1 MQNQNKRLFERII
14 GLSFIM
20 ATLFYSI
27 GNSMLMD
34 NIRIGVLLELQNSL
48 MVIVIGVF
56 MYKLID
62 SIDPKVRAAYLATRI
77 VEAILLAIGAVYL
90 LNAKESTMEL
100 LLKQHD
106 KYFALGM
113 LVLGIYSAFYFAYLV
128 HHKIG
133 PKYLMLLGSVG
144 YVALAI
150 YSAMSLIIV
159 GSEVSMLWFIPGA
172 IFEVAFPLW
181 LIFKG
186 FKPSEAITI

>member
-20 ATLFYSI
+20 ATLFYGI
-27 GNSMLMD
+27 GNSMLLE
-34 NIRIGVLLELQNSL
+34 NTKIGVLLELQNSL

-62 SIDPKVRAAYLATRI
+62 NVDPKVRAVYLATRI
-77 VEAILLAIGAVYL
+77 VEAILLAIGAIYL
-90 LNAKESTMEL
+90 LNANDSTIEM

-106 KYFALGM
+106 KYFTMGM
-113 LVLGIYSAFYFAYLV
+113 LVLGLYSAFYFAHLA
-128 HHKIG
+128 HNKIG

-144 YVALAI
+144 YVALTI

-172 IFEVAFPLW
+172 VFEVVFPLW
-181 LIFKG
+181 LILKG
-186 FKPSEAITI
+186 FQSSEIVNN